1 MKKDQ
6 LARHLLSTQDMGEK
20 AITNV
25 LLGINDAERDPI
37 SAIIVN
43 AVEQSSD
50 KDEIWNDLEYAISM
64 LKRAQNAL
72 K

>member
-6 LARHLLSTQDMGEK
+6 LVRHLLSTQDMGEK

>member
-6 LARHLLSTQDMGEK
+6 LVRHLLSTQDMGEK

-50 KDEIWNDLEYAISM
+50 KDEILNDLEYAISM